1 MDEPIEECKFTKD
14 FEGKEVALTFDK
26 NPEFPG
32 KKSPQSYLSSG
43 KKVLLDK
50 SQIGRPDFEYGIEY
64 LCLIHKEMEKVAFAK
79 IVSKTF
85 EYRVVITVEGLCVV
99 VSQVNNR
106 VERIPQPNIQVATQY
121 LAAKGISKFQ
131 VIVHSAHDE
140 AASKGE
146 WVKKP

>member
-1 MDEPIEECKFTKD
+1 MDEPVEECKFTKD

-79 IVSKTF
+79 IVSKAF
-85 EYRVVITVEGLCVV
+85 DYRVIIKTDETCIV

-106 VERIPQPNIQVATQY
+106 PETIMQPNIHSAVKHLVSQGVT
-121 LAAKGISKFQ
+121 KFQ
-131 VIVHSAHDE
+131 VVVRLPTTE
-140 AASKGE
+140 SKEKG
-146 WVKKP
+146 WMNL